1 MRPQSIPSPS
11 KQPEQ
16 PQPSQRKETQHE
28 PDAQSNKVVEPTQ
41 QANAP
46 CTSEETPVAMEVGE
60 SSSRTE
66 KPADNQSAA
75 DSGGNQSNNANQSST

>member
-16 PQPSQRKETQHE
+16 PQPPQRKETQHE
-28 PDAQSNKVVEPTQ
+28 PDAQSSKVAEPTQ

-46 CTSEETPVAMEVGE
+46 STSEETPVAMEVGE
-60 SSSRTE
+60 SSRTE

-75 DSGGNQSNNANQSST
+75 ESGGNQSNNANQSST

>member
-1 MRPQSIPSPS
+1 MRPQSVPSPS

-16 PQPSQRKETQHE
+16 PQPPQRKETHQE
-28 PDAQSNKVVEPTQ
+28 PDAQSSKVVEPTQ
-41 QANAP
+41 QANVP
-46 CTSEETPVAMEVGE
+46 STSEETPVAMEVGE

-75 DSGGNQSNNANQSST
+75 ESGGNQSNNANQSST